1 MRCWG
6 HLLDAFP
13 LRAVSLATESERQR
27 NSNPP
32 KLYPAD
38 PALIK
43 VFDPSGRSDV
53 GHALET
59 VVFHAR
65 RRTHD
70 RPSQGVAYCFRL
82 KANALICLRLF
93 SQPQTREPM
102 TGQRKRQPHGRAVR
116 CQGGYRAY
124 VPDPL
129 PPRLEWS
136 DALAAALSRADL
148 AVGRLAGEG
157 RRLPNPHLL
166 IRPFIRR
173 EAVLSSRIEGTQ
185 ATLGELLAAEAGA
198 AVARSPED
206 LCEVANYV
214 VALEHGVARLA
225 ALPLSLRLI
234 KELHAKLLRGVRGDA
249 ATPGEFRRSQNWI
262 GPAGGTLADASF
274 VPPPPDRLLDCLGA
288 WERFLHDDS
297 LPPLVH
303 AALAHSQFE
312 AIHPFLDGNGRVGRL
327 LITLLLVERQ
337 VLPSPLLYLSAY
349 FEATRPE
356 YYARLSGVTE
366 RGEWEE
372 WLAYFLRGVAGQ
384 AEDALRRIQR
394 IDVLVADWRGRIAQA
409 PSRLPERSLD
419 LFVENPFW
427 TVNKLARRLGVA
439 FTTAQRAIDRLAAA
453 DVVTLASEA
462 KRNRVYC
469 ARAILNILEEPPRL
483 PGAGHARPHGK
494 RP

>member
-1 MRCWG
+1 
-6 HLLDAFP
+6 
-13 LRAVSLATESERQR
+13 
-27 NSNPP
+27 
-32 KLYPAD
+32 
-38 PALIK
+38 
-43 VFDPSGRSDV
+43 
-53 GHALET
+53 
-59 VVFHAR
+59 
-65 RRTHD
+65 
-70 RPSQGVAYCFRL
+70 
-82 KANALICLRLF
+82 
-93 SQPQTREPM
+93 M
-102 TGQRKRQPHGRAVR
+102 TTTTKRQPHGRTVR
-116 CQGGYRAY
+116 CAGGYRAY

-129 PPRLEWS
+129 PPRLAWS
-136 DALAAALSRADL
+136 DGLAAALSRADL

-166 IRPFIRR
+166 IRPFVRR

-198 AVARSPED
+198 AVERSPEE
-206 LCEVANYV
+206 LREVANYV

-225 ALPLSLRLI
+225 TLPLSLRLVR
-234 KELHAKLLRGVRGDA
+234 ELHEKLLRGVRGDA

-262 GPAGGTLADASF
+262 GPAGCTLADASF
-274 VPPPPDRLLDCLGA
+274 VPPPPDRLMGCLGA
-288 WERFLHDDS
+288 WEKFLHDET

-312 AIHPFLDGNGRVGRL
+312 AIHPFFDGNGRVGRL

-337 VLPSPLLYLSAY
+337 VLPPPLLYLSAY

-384 AEDALRRIQR
+384 AEDARGRIQR
-394 IDVLVADWRGRIAQA
+394 IDALLDDWRERLAQA
-409 PSRLPERSLD
+409 PSRLPERALD

-427 TVNKLARRLGVA
+427 TVNKLAGRLGVA
-439 FTTAQRAIDRLAAA
+439 FTTAQRAIDRMETAG
-453 DVVTLASEA
+453 VVALFGEA

-469 ARAILNILEEPPRL
+469 ARAILDILEESPRL
-483 PGAGHARPHGK
+483 PGAERARARRG
-494 RP
+494 RR